1 MSDTALTVATEQEAE
16 IARQERQ
23 LAVTERWFDF
33 SQREAKLLA
42 ASDYAPKAYKGNVAN
57 CVLVI
62 NLARRLNMEPA
73 VLMQNTAIIHGK
85 PAFEAKFV
93 IALINRSQLFT
104 RLHYVFTGEPAMDS
118 WGCRVVTIEKATG
131 ERIEGPLV
139 TIAMAK
145 ADGWYSKEGS
155 KWRSIPQQMLIY
167 RAATFFGRVYCPEVT
182 LGLHTQDE
190 VDDMTIDVRPVGPA
204 ALMDLIQDPLG
215 G

>member
-1 MSDTALTVATEQEAE
+1 MSELIEVKTDEE
-16 IARQERQ
+16 IARQQRQ
-23 LAVTERWFDF
+23 LEITEKWFEH

-42 ASDYAPKAYKGNVAN
+42 ASDYAPKTYKGNVAN

-62 NLARRLNMEPA
+62 NLARRLDMDPA
-73 VLMQNTAIIHGK
+73 ILMQNTAIIYGK

-93 IALINRSQLFT
+93 IALINRSQIFT
-104 RLHYVFTGEPAMDS
+104 RLHYVFSGTVGQDD
-118 WGCRVVTIEKATG
+118 WGCRVVTYERATG
-131 ERIEGPLV
+131 EKIEGPVV

-145 ADGWYSKEGS
+145 ADGWFSKEGS

-167 RAATFFGRVYCPEVT
+167 RAATFFGRAYCPEVT

-190 VDDMTIDVRPVGPA
+190 IDDMTIDVRPVQPK
-204 ALMDLIQDPLG
+204 ALMDLVSDPLG

>member
-1 MSDTALTVATEQEAE
+1 MSELIEVKTDEE

-23 LAVTERWFDF
+23 LEITEKWFEY

-57 CVLVI
+57 CVLAI
-62 NLARRLNMEPA
+62 DLARRLDMSTA
-73 VLMQNTAIIHGK
+73 ILMQNTAIIHGK

-93 IALINRSQLFT
+93 IALINRSQIFT
-104 RLHYVFTGEPAMDS
+104 RLHYVFSGTVGQDD
-118 WGCRVVTIEKATG
+118 WGCRVVTYERATG
-131 ERIEGPLV
+131 ERIEGPVV

-145 ADGWYSKEGS
+145 ADGWFSKDGS

-182 LGLHTQDE
+182 LGLHTQD
-190 VDDMTIDVRPVGPA
+190 
-204 ALMDLIQDPLG
+204 
-215 G
+215 

>member
-1 MSDTALTVATEQEAE
+1 MSELIEVKTDEE

-23 LAVTERWFDF
+23 LEITEKWFEY

-57 CVLVI
+57 CVLAI
-62 NLARRLNMEPA
+62 DLARRLDMSTA
-73 VLMQNTAIIHGK
+73 ILMQNTAIIHGK

-93 IALINRSQLFT
+93 IALINRSQIFT
-104 RLHYVFTGEPAMDS
+104 RLHYVFSGTVGQDD
-118 WGCRVVTIEKATG
+118 WGCRVVTYERATG
-131 ERIEGPLV
+131 ERIEGPVV

-145 ADGWYSKEGS
+145 ADGWFSKDGS

-190 VDDMTIDVRPVGPA
+190 IDDMTIDVRPVGPT
-204 ALMDLIQDPLG
+204 ALMDLIQDQLG

>member
-1 MSDTALTVATEQEAE
+1 MSELIEVKTDEE
-16 IARQERQ
+16 IARQQRQ
-23 LAVTERWFDF
+23 LEITEKWFEY

-62 NLARRLNMEPA
+62 NLARRLDIDA
-73 VLMQNTAIIHGK
+73 AIVMQNTAIIYGK

-93 IALINRSQLFT
+93 IALINRSQIFT
-104 RLHYVFTGEPAMDS
+104 RLHYVFCGTPGQDD
-118 WGCRVVTIEKATG
+118 WGCRVVTYEKATG
-131 ERIEGPLV
+131 EKIEGPVV
-139 TIAMAK
+139 TIGMAK
-145 ADGWYSKEGS
+145 ADGWYAKDGS

-167 RAATFFGRVYCPEVT
+167 RAATFFGRAYCPEVT

-190 VDDMTIDVRPVGPA
+190 IDDMTIDVRPVQPK
-204 ALMDLIQDPLG
+204 ALMDLVSDPLG

>member
-1 MSDTALTVATEQEAE
+1 MSELIEVKTDEE
-16 IARQERQ
+16 IARQQRQ
-23 LAVTERWFDF
+23 LEITEKWFEY

-62 NLARRLNMEPA
+62 NLARRLDIDA
-73 VLMQNTAIIHGK
+73 AILMQNTAIIHGK

-93 IALINRSQLFT
+93 IALINRSQIFT
-104 RLHYVFTGEPAMDS
+104 RLHYVFSGTVGQDD
-118 WGCRVVTIEKATG
+118 WGCRVVTYERATG
-131 ERIEGPLV
+131 EKIEGPVV

-145 ADGWYSKEGS
+145 ADGWFSKDGS

-167 RAATFFGRVYCPEVT
+167 RAATFFGRAYCPEVT

-190 VDDMTIDVRPVGPA
+190 LDDMTIDVRPVQPK
-204 ALMDLIQDPLG
+204 ALMDLVSDPLG

>member
-1 MSDTALTVATEQEAE
+1 MSELIEVKTDEE
-16 IARQERQ
+16 IARQQRQ
-23 LAVTERWFDF
+23 LEITEKWFEY

-62 NLARRLNMEPA
+62 NLARRLDIDA
-73 VLMQNTAIIHGK
+73 AILMQNTAIIHGK

-93 IALINRSQLFT
+93 IALINRSQIFT
-104 RLHYVFTGEPAMDS
+104 RLHYVFSGTVGQDD
-118 WGCRVVTIEKATG
+118 WGCRVVTYERATG
-131 ERIEGPLV
+131 EKIEGPVV

-145 ADGWYSKEGS
+145 ADGWFSKEGS

-167 RAATFFGRVYCPEVT
+167 RAATFFGRAYCPEVT

-190 VDDMTIDVRPVGPA
+190 IDDMTIDVRPVQPK
-204 ALMDLIQDPLG
+204 ALMDLVSDPLG